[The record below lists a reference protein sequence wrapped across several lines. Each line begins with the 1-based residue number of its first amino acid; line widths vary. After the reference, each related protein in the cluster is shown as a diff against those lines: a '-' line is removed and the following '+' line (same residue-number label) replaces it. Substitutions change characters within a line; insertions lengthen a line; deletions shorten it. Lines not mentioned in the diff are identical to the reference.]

1 MKFLYLIIYKVIN
14 LQRFA
19 RRSAPPQQE
28 LQPSSAGNDALPVGW
43 EQRRSA
49 AAAGAFGNYAWRVE
63 ATAEEPWINWVFKG
77 WASTVCGMFCFS
89 FEAILGD
96 ANV

>member
-28 LQPSSAGNDALPVGW
+28 LQPSSAGNDALPLGW

-63 ATAEEPWINWVFKG
+63 ATAEEPWIK